1 MIIKI
6 EERGKELIFDEQ
18 ISKKKKYTYIISFT
32 RIRHDFPGVE
42 NSRNNP
48 AWNITP
54 IETG

>member
-18 ISKKKKYTYIISFT
+18 ISKKKYRHIISFT

-42 NSRNNP
+42 NSRNNS